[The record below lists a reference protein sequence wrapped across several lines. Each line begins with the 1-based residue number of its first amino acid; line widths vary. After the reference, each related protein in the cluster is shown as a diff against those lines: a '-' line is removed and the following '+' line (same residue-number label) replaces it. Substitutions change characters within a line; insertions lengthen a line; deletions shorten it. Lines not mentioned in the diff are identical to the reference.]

1 LDGRV
6 AIITGG
12 ASGIGAATT
21 RLFVENGARVVV
33 ADLQEVLG
41 STLAKELAPNVVFQR
56 TDVSNEDDIRA
67 AGASVEKSFGRLD
80 CIYNNAGFGGA
91 LLVVA
96 GGYTVIAGLH
106 APEETVPATDRIGR
120 LIVTGLALSVD
131 NLVVGFAL
139 GTMHVSFIV
148 AAAVIAAVSVAMSL
162 AGLELGGRLG
172 SGFEHRSEV
181 VGGAVLVL
189 VGLALAIGLLG

>member
-1 LDGRV
+1 MLSLLLLAMSVGASNLAASIGLGMAGVDNRARLRV
-6 AIITGG
+6 ALVFGLFEAG
-12 ASGIGAATT
+12 MPLVGLAVGHGVAS
-21 RLFVENGARVVV
+21 
-33 ADLQEVLG
+33 QLG
-41 STLAKELAPNVVFQR
+41 
-56 TDVSNEDDIRA
+56 
-67 AGASVEKSFGRLD
+67 AGADKL
-80 CIYNNAGFGGA
+80 GGA

-139 GTMHVSFIV
+139 GTVHVSFIV